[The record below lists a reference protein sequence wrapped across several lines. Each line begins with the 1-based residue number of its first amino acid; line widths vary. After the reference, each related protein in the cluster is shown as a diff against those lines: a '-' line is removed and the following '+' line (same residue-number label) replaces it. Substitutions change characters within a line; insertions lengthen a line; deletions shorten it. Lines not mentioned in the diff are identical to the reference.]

1 MKRNCNHQSMD
12 RLSNHK
18 KMIMEE
24 LRKKDFRITKQ
35 RKIILDII
43 IDKECTCCK
52 EIYFTATQIDPTIG
66 IATVYRMVNILEEIG
81 VIDRKN
87 LYRIDYQNYLLQ
99 DGCTITFSNRETISI
114 SHEELL
120 QILEKHYETIHQEKH
135 IIASAVIKKK
145 DKGIKL
151 K

>member
-66 IATVYRMVNILEEIG
+66 IATVYRMVNILEE
-81 VIDRKN
+81 
-87 LYRIDYQNYLLQ
+87 NYLLQ

-145 DKGIKL
+145 DKVIKL